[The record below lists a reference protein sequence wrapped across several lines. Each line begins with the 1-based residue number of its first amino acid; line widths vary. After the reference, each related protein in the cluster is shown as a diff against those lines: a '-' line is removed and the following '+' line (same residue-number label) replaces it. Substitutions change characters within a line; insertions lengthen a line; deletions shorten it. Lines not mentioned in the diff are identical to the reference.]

1 MASPQTRV
9 RDISASNPNGLIST
23 PPVDMTYTKTEVYV
37 TDGASMD
44 RSPMP
49 PKYANYTFGA
59 GVIVF
64 IVLFSGTWILLI
76 SFAPGMILVDDHNN
90 KGTKIISYGLTIMW
104 SFLISLV
111 LIALSSVSLW
121 FSI

>member
-1 MASPQTRV
+1 M
-9 RDISASNPNGLIST
+9 SAPATSIRNIGTSNPNGLTQT
-23 PPVDMTYTKTEVYV
+23 PVVDMSLS
-37 TDGASMD
+37 DMNG
-44 RSPMP
+44 RPIIP
-49 PKYANYTFGA
+49 PKVANYTFGA

-90 KGTKIISYGLTIMW
+90 KGSKIISYGLTIMW
-104 SFLISLV
+104 SFLISLI

-121 FSI
+121 FTY